1 MGFFFFL
8 HIVLYLFQI
17 ANKYLYPNVKLFFYK
32 AKSKKNLI
40 HIVSSINQKYR
51 FGLK

>member
-1 MGFFFFL
+1 MGFFFL

-32 AKSKKNLI
+32 AKSKNILFTLLVQLTRNTGLI
-40 HIVSSINQKYR
+40 
-51 FGLK
+51 